1 MKKIKRNDR
10 KVLLRKMI
18 TLLQLETLLGLI
30 AALLLNKML
39 PVKWLAIMSG
49 VLFVFWIIC
58 FAMQFI
64 KKKIH
69 RLGIVLSIILAVV
82 QFGGVFYIA
91 KANELMGSIGG
102 AALKIDN
109 MVVVVRADDPA
120 ETIEDASGYSF
131 GVQYAVDAG
140 NTKRMVE
147 EIGNTLVNGIIPIE
161 YESIQQEAQALL
173 DGEVQAVIYNEAYTS
188 IIEETIENYSSKVK
202 IIYQY
207 GIESAIE
214 KEEVDISNAFN
225 IYISGIDVEGS
236 ISKSSRSDVNII
248 MTVNPDTKQILLT
261 STPRDFY
268 VEIPGVSNGAKDK
281 LTHAGVYGV
290 DASMRTLEQLYGIDI
305 SYYARVN
312 FTSVI
317 NIVDALGGIEVESAQ
332 AFTAKSGHSF
342 SAGTNYL
349 NGEQALAFA
358 RERKSFAAG
367 DRQRGKNQEAVIEAV
382 LKKAMSPAIL
392 QNATQIIAS
401 VSDSVETNMTRDEMA
416 KFINMQLE
424 DAAVWDIE
432 SQAADGSGSSASCY
446 SSGSQQLYVM
456 IPNVAVVAA
465 CSQKMHEILDP
476 ENIIGT
482 QETSDMPG
490 TDVQVEIIE

>member
-1 MKKIKRNDR
+1 MKRIKRKERNA
-10 KVLLRKMI
+10 LLRKMI
-18 TLLQLETLLGLI
+18 TILQLVTFLGFM

-39 PVKWLAIMSG
+39 PMKYLAAIAG
-49 VLFVFWIIC
+49 VLFVLWIIC

-64 KKKIH
+64 KNRVH
-69 RLGIVLSIILAVV
+69 LLGVFLSILLSVS
-82 QFGGVFYIA
+82 QFAGVFYIA
-91 KANELMGSIGG
+91 KANELMNNVGG

-109 MVVVVRADDPA
+109 MIVVVKADDPA
-120 ETIEDASGYSF
+120 ETIQDAANYSF

-147 EIGNTLVNGIIPIE
+147 EIGTILAHGLIPIE
-161 YESIQQEAQALL
+161 YEGVQQEAQALL
-173 DGEVQAVIYNEAYTS
+173 DGEVQAIIYNEAYTS
-188 IIEETIENYSSKVK
+188 IIEDSIDDYSSQVKV
-202 IIYQY
+202 IYQY
-207 GIESAIE
+207 GIETAIE

-268 VEIPGVSNGAKDK
+268 VEIPGVSGGAKDK

-317 NIVDALGGIEVESAQ
+317 NIVDALGGIEVESEHS
-332 AFTAKSGHSF
+332 FTAKSGHSF

-358 RERKSFAAG
+358 RERKSFSAG

-382 LKKAMSPAIL
+382 IKKAMSPAIL
-392 QNATQIIAS
+392 QNANQIIAS
-401 VSDSVETNMTRDEMA
+401 LSDCVETNMSSSEMA

-424 DAAVWDIE
+424 DPAVWEIE
-432 SQAADGSGSSASCY
+432 SQAADGRGTSASCY
-446 SSGSQQLYVM
+446 SAGSQKLYVM
-456 IPNVAVVAA
+456 IPDETVVAE
-465 CSQKMHEILDP
+465 CSQKMQEILNP
-476 ENIIGT
+476 ETASESVGT
-482 QETSDMPG
+482 TGGADISQSI
-490 TDVQVEIIE
+490 EIIE